1 MHQRPKEVGQ
11 TRPLVWPDPALALE
25 MMVAIGLDFSGMKHP
40 VSGAGIVLQ
49 SELRAALLGR
59 RWSFAD
65 DPEAN
70 ALLCFGRI

>member
-1 MHQRPKEVGQ
+1 MHERPKEVGQ
-11 TRPLVWPDPALALE
+11 TRPLMRSNPAFALK
-25 MMVAIGLDFSGMKHP
+25 MMVTVGLDFSGMKHP

-59 RWSFAD
+59 RWSLAD